1 LHTAIAVKSATRI
14 FSGLQVHKERMMKN
28 LMEHGG
34 LIMAE
39 SVMLGLAEKS
49 KRKVWAHQFVHDIAI
64 EVATKGGNFGDAVMH
79 HKDIKQ
85 YLTLADVKTLL
96 KPADY
101 IGTAA
106 EQVANVRAQAQK
118 RRGIVKKIPQNLG
131 LFLRNV
137 IKSPRN
143 NLYTERPSMDMT
155 GKYRIPASKQAVWD
169 AMNDPEVLKASIPGC
184 DSVEKISDTELKAKV
199 TLKIGPVKAKFAGD
213 VKLSDMDPPNGYTIS
228 GKGKGGAAGFGSGSA
243 TVSMTED
250 GGETI
255 LTYLAKASVGGKI
268 AQVGQR
274 LIDSTSKKLADEFF
288 ANFVEHLAATGVSTP
303 RASDSPAPDDRETNA
318 AKPEK
323 SNKSW
328 LVIAGIIIIGVIALG
343 IALK

>member
-1 LHTAIAVKSATRI
+1 
-14 FSGLQVHKERMMKN
+14 
-28 LMEHGG
+28 
-34 LIMAE
+34 
-39 SVMLGLAEKS
+39 
-49 KRKVWAHQFVHDIAI
+49 
-64 EVATKGGNFGDAVMH
+64 
-79 HKDIKQ
+79 
-85 YLTLADVKTLL
+85 
-96 KPADY
+96 
-101 IGTAA
+101 
-106 EQVANVRAQAQK
+106 
-118 RRGIVKKIPQNLG
+118 
-131 LFLRNV
+131 
-137 IKSPRN
+137 
-143 NLYTERPSMDMT
+143 MDMT

-255 LTYLAKASVGGKI
+255 LTYSAKASVGGKI

-274 LIDSTSKKLADEFF
+274 LIDSTSKKLVDEFF

>member
-1 LHTAIAVKSATRI
+1 
-14 FSGLQVHKERMMKN
+14 
-28 LMEHGG
+28 
-34 LIMAE
+34 
-39 SVMLGLAEKS
+39 
-49 KRKVWAHQFVHDIAI
+49 
-64 EVATKGGNFGDAVMH
+64 
-79 HKDIKQ
+79 
-85 YLTLADVKTLL
+85 
-96 KPADY
+96 
-101 IGTAA
+101 
-106 EQVANVRAQAQK
+106 
-118 RRGIVKKIPQNLG
+118 
-131 LFLRNV
+131 
-137 IKSPRN
+137 
-143 NLYTERPSMDMT
+143 MDMT
-155 GKYRIPASKQAVWD
+155 GEYRIPASKQAVWD
-169 AMNDPEVLKASIPGC
+169 ALNDPEVLKASIPGC

-213 VKLSDMDPPNGYTIS
+213 VTLSDMDPPNGYTIS

-288 ANFVEHLAATGVSTP
+288 ANFVEHLAATGVSTQGAP
-303 RASDSPAPDDRETNA
+303 ASGAPAPDDRETNGA
-318 AKPEK
+318 EAEK

-328 LVIAGIIIIGVIALG
+328 LAIAGIIIIGVIALG

>member
-1 LHTAIAVKSATRI
+1 
-14 FSGLQVHKERMMKN
+14 
-28 LMEHGG
+28 
-34 LIMAE
+34 
-39 SVMLGLAEKS
+39 
-49 KRKVWAHQFVHDIAI
+49 
-64 EVATKGGNFGDAVMH
+64 
-79 HKDIKQ
+79 
-85 YLTLADVKTLL
+85 
-96 KPADY
+96 
-101 IGTAA
+101 
-106 EQVANVRAQAQK
+106 
-118 RRGIVKKIPQNLG
+118 
-131 LFLRNV
+131 
-137 IKSPRN
+137 
-143 NLYTERPSMDMT
+143 MDMT

-255 LTYLAKASVGGKI
+255 LTYSAKASVGGKI

-274 LIDSTSKKLADEFF
+274 LIDSTSKKLVDEFF
-288 ANFVEHLAATGVSTP
+288 ANFVEHLAATGVSTSGAP
-303 RASDSPAPDDRETNA
+303 ASDAPAPDDRETNA
-318 AKPEK
+318 AEPEK

-328 LVIAGIIIIGVIALG
+328 LVIAGIIIIGAIALG